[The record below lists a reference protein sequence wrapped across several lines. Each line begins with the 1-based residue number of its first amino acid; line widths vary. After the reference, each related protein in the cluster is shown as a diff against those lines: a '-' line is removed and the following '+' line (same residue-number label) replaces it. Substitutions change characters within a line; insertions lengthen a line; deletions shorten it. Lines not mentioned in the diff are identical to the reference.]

1 MKKVREQCGRK
12 EAVRRSKASNLCNFS
27 CDSKK
32 NNRYYAIDIREYELL
47 GQWAFINL
55 AANNRLNVPSLCT
68 EHKTNKKR
76 IMQER
81 ADKTAEKTVFL
92 VCVCATSS
100 ESNAEQWTGEECDYN
115 SNYRCGWERNGKV
128 ERHQRDSEKEGE
140 QRGMICIKLSARAL
154 EWKVCSQ
161 NRELA
166 AHIAKP
172 EGNGIRLHIPFL
184 MSALTHTINTFYK
197 RNIRVDVFLLMLV
210 CHRNLSL
217 RWGRRTAQRT
227 IA

>member
-76 IMQER
+76 ILQER

-100 ESNAEQWTGEECDYN
+100 ESNAEQ
-115 SNYRCGWERNGKV
+115 
-128 ERHQRDSEKEGE
+128 
-140 QRGMICIKLSARAL
+140 
-154 EWKVCSQ
+154 
-161 NRELA
+161 
-166 AHIAKP
+166 
-172 EGNGIRLHIPFL
+172 
-184 MSALTHTINTFYK
+184 
-197 RNIRVDVFLLMLV
+197 
-210 CHRNLSL
+210 
-217 RWGRRTAQRT
+217 
-227 IA
+227 